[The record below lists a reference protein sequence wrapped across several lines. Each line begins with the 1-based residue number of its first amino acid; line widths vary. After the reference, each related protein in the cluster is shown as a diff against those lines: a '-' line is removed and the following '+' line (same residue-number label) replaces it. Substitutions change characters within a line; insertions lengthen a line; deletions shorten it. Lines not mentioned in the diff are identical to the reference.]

1 MLLHMMGDGTQA
13 SKIEISKEQLKVLF
27 DHIGKV
33 RGSICG
39 SDFVHG
45 YASTSRMIKE
55 EKSNRTE
62 QEISSLSDDEEK
74 VVYEQLK

>member
-1 MLLHMMGDGTQA
+1 
-13 SKIEISKEQLKVLF
+13 
-27 DHIGKV
+27 
-33 RGSICG
+33 
-39 SDFVHG
+39 
-45 YASTSRMIKE
+45 MIKE